1 MIKIIEGNI
10 VNAKTDFII
19 HQVNCQGEMNTGV
32 AKALRDYDE
41 GIYKHYISYSVS
53 FVTMSADRFG
63 AISFDKGN
71 VLFAK
76 DLYQIICD
84 IFDKYHL
91 NRLCWSCIADNPAIR
106 GYRNFIK
113 EHGGRE
119 CAYHK
124 QICKL
129 MDGKL
134 HDDVEFEILA
144 EEFKR

>member
-1 MIKIIEGNI
+1 
-10 VNAKTDFII
+10 
-19 HQVNCQGEMNTGV
+19 
-32 AKALRDYDE
+32 
-41 GIYKHYISYSVS
+41 
-53 FVTMSADRFG
+53 MSADRFG

-76 DLYQIICD
+76 DLYQIICN
-84 IFDKYHL
+84 IFEKYHL

>member
-1 MIKIIEGNI
+1 MKRLNI
-10 VNAKTDFII
+10 YLAGACKGLV
-19 HQVNCQGEMNTGV
+19 
-32 AKALRDYDE
+32 DE
-41 GIYKHYISYSVS
+41 GTSWRNEA
-53 FVTMSADRFG
+53 FERFIL
-63 AISFDKGN
+63 AQKYLDLIAYHLYDPTEYFPKGN

-84 IFDKYHL
+84 IFEKYHL

-144 EEFKR
+144 EEFRK

>member
-1 MIKIIEGNI
+1 MKSYWLNS
-10 VNAKTDFII
+10 
-19 HQVNCQGEMNTGV
+19 
-32 AKALRDYDE
+32 LR
-41 GIYKHYISYSVS
+41 IQ
-53 FVTMSADRFG
+53 TLR
-63 AISFDKGN
+63 KGN